1 MKTVGIRELK
11 NHLSFYLGR
20 VKAGRTLHVAD
31 RGHEIAMII
40 PLPHDPEEEALWQ
53 LVRGGM
59 ASWAGGK
66 PRGARRKVAIRGPS
80 MARAVIE
87 DRR

>member
-11 NHLSFYLGR
+11 NHLSVYLGR
-20 VKAGRTLHVAD
+20 VKAGCTIHVAD

-53 LVRGGM
+53 LVREGK

-66 PRGARRKVAIRGPS
+66 PRGARRKVTIRGPS
-80 MARAVIE
+80 VAQAVLE